1 AKRSLEETPTW
12 SVAVVCFVLVAI
24 SIIIE
29 HLIHVVASWLKN
41 KHKRA
46 LYEALEKIKSELMLL
61 GFISLLLTVGQ
72 DPISK
77 ICIPKSV
84 GTSWHPCQKDRFS
97 DSEYEDSCAA
107 KLHIFIFVLAVF
119 HVLYCIITLGLGR
132 LKMRKWK
139 AWEDETKTT
148 EYRFYN
154 DPDRFRF
161 ARETTFGRRHL
172 SFWSKSSPLLWTV
185 CFFRQFVTS
194 VAKVDYLTLRHGFIT
209 AHLAPQSEVRFDFQ
223 KYISRSL
230 EDDFKVV
237 VGISPVL
244 WFSAVLFLLT
254 NTHAIALIFT
264 HPPPKKNGA
273 DSQFRIMQIILLVG
287 TKLQVIITKM
297 GVRAQEKGVIR
308 GIPVVEPGDDLFWF
322 DHPRFILFLINFV
335 LFLNA
340 FQMAFFMWS
349 WYEFGLRSC
358 YHKHLED
365 IIIRLSMGFI
375 IQFLCSYVTFPLYAL
390 VTQMGSAM
398 KPIIFS
404 DQVATALRN
413 WHQTAKKHRK
423 HRTSFSSR
431 PATPMQR
438 MSPVHLLH
446 SYQNT
451 SAQSSPR
458 TSNADNEPLWG
469 SENILHNHDVND
481 ETSRNVPPSDPREHE
496 VHEPISTQLPPA
508 PNPICAQHE
517 IEIGS
522 ARIFSF
528 ADKR

>member
-1 AKRSLEETPTW
+1 MAGAKRSLEETPTC
-12 SVAVVCFVLVAI
+12 VC
-24 SIIIE
+24 
-29 HLIHVVASWLKN
+29 K
-41 KHKRA
+41 
-46 LYEALEKIKSELMLL
+46 ELMLL
-61 GFISLLLTVGQ
+61 GFISLLLKVGQ

-84 GTSWHPCQKDRFS
+84 GNSWHPCQRERFS

-107 KLHIFIFVLAVF
+107 KVRNVVLVGYIHFNPVKLHRGKRLA
-119 HVLYCIITLGLGR
+119 

-139 AWEDETKTT
+139 AWEDETETT
-148 EYRFYN
+148 EYHFYN
-154 DPDRFRF
+154 ADPDRFRF

-172 SFWSKSSPLLWTV
+172 SFWSKSSSLLW
-185 CFFRQFVTS
+185 
-194 VAKVDYLTLRHGFIT
+194 I

-254 NTHAIALIFT
+254 NTHG
-264 HPPPKKNGA
+264 K
-273 DSQFRIMQIILLVG
+273 QFRCEKFAPQNNTCLRVLKHSLTQFLLRTGWYSYFWLPFLPLIIILLVG

-322 DHPRFILFLINFV
+322 NRPRFILFLINFV

-340 FQMAFFMWS
+340 SQLAFFMWS

-358 YHKHLED
+358 YHKHLEY

-375 IQFLCSYVTFPLYAL
+375 IQFLCSCVTFPLYAL
-390 VTQMGSAM
+390 VIQMDSAM
-398 KPIIFS
+398 KPTIFS

-413 WHQTAKKHRK
+413 WHQTAKKHPK
-423 HRTSFSSR
+423 HSTPFSSR
-431 PATPMQR
+431 PATPMQG
-438 MSPVHLLH
+438 MSPLHLVH

-451 SAQSSPR
+451 SAQTSPR
-458 TSNADNEPLWG
+458 TSNADNEALWG

-508 PNPICAQHE
+508 PHPVCAQHE
-517 IEIGS
+517 TEIGS

-528 ADKR
+528 ADK